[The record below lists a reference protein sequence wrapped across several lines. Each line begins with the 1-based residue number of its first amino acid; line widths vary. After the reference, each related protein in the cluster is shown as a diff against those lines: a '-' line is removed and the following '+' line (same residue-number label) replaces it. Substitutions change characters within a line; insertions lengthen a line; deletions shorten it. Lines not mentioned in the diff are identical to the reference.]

1 MLSLHTLPFILLI
14 NYRDINMKLK
24 EMQNLFIQEGKKA
37 DPRGG
42 SVIELDLL
50 KRKEEYNALS
60 GKKKEVFDIESLT
73 NPYYDSRVLYGDQD
87 LEIKTVMVGIDI
99 ETQELL
105 LAKSLM
111 ASGIKIDLVIAHHP
125 EGYAYS
131 TFSNVIGMQTDI
143 LNKQGIP
150 INITEKIVSKR
161 MKEVQRSVLP
171 QNNERVYDVAKL
183 LKVPFMTVHSVAD
196 NHVASFLQDKIDEL
210 KPVYLKEIIEVLE
223 GFPEYQHAMKIGH
236 APFILNG
243 SDYSRCGKVFVD
255 MTGGTEGP
263 IESFEKLA
271 IAGVGTIVA
280 MHLSPKG
287 LKEAEKHHL
296 NVVLAGHIS
305 SDNLGLNLLFDK
317 LEKKFVQKLEFIEC
331 SGFRRFRR

>member
-1 MLSLHTLPFILLI
+1 
-14 NYRDINMKLK
+14 MKLK
-24 EMQNLFIQEGKKA
+24 EIQNLFVQEGKKA
-37 DPRGG
+37 DPRGE

-50 KRKEEYNALS
+50 KRKEEYTSLS
-60 GKKKEVFDIESLT
+60 DKKREVFDLESLT
-73 NPYYDSRVLYGDQD
+73 NPYYDSRILFGDEN
-87 LEIKTVMVGIDI
+87 LEIKTAMVGIDI

-105 LAKSLM
+105 LAKSLID
-111 ASGIKIDLVIAHHP
+111 SGTKIDLVIAHHP

-131 TFSNVIGMQTDI
+131 TFSSVIGMQTDI

-150 INITEKIVSKR
+150 VNITEKIVSER
-161 MKEVQRSVLP
+161 MKEVHRSVLP
-171 QNNERVYDVAKL
+171 QNNERIYDAAKL
-183 LKVPFMTVHSVAD
+183 LNIPFMTAHTVAD
-196 NHVASFLQDKIDEL
+196 NHVASFLQDKIDKL
-210 KPVYLKEIIEVLE
+210 KPTYLKEIVEMLE
-223 GFPEYQHAMKIGH
+223 GFPEYQHAIKVGH
-236 APFILNG
+236 APFILSG

-317 LEKKFVQKLEFIEC
+317 LEKKFAQTLEFIEY

>member
-1 MLSLHTLPFILLI
+1 
-14 NYRDINMKLK
+14 MKLK
-24 EMQNLFIQEGKKA
+24 EIQNLFVQEGKKT
-37 DPRGG
+37 DPRGERI
-42 SVIELDLL
+42 VELDLL

-60 GKKKEVFDIESLT
+60 DKKRKIFDIESLT
-73 NPYYDSRVLYGDQD
+73 NPYYDSRILFGEEN

-105 LAKSLM
+105 LAKDLIE
-111 ASGIKIDLVIAHHP
+111 SGTKIDLVVAHHP

-131 TFSNVIGMQTDI
+131 TFSNVIGMQIDI

-150 INITEKIVSKR
+150 VNITEKIVSER
-161 MKEVQRSVLP
+161 MKEVHRSVLP

-183 LKVPFMTVHSVAD
+183 LKIPFMTAHSVAD
-196 NHVASFLQDKIDEL
+196 NHVASFLQDKINES
-210 KPVYLKEIIEVLE
+210 KPIYLKEIIEMLE
-223 GFPEYQHAMKIGH
+223 DFPEYQHAIQIGH
-236 APFILNG
+236 APFILSG
-243 SDYSRCGKVFVD
+243 SDYARCGKVFVD

-280 MHLSPKG
+280 MHLSAKG

-296 NVVLAGHIS
+296 NVILAGHIS